1 MFLYMLLLLLKHVI
15 QYMQYC
21 FCTCMFHSTDAA
33 YRYSESDEEANLP
46 MIPALPIG
54 YDFAEILLR

>member
-1 MFLYMLLLLLKHVI
+1 
-15 QYMQYC
+15 
-21 FCTCMFHSTDAA
+21 MFHSTDAA